1 MKTNFM
7 QSVKTSDKTQRVWQN
22 KSYNPWERPFMA
34 SFLQGQTWQQINCYT
49 LFLCSNVFILF
60 CVLYKFQFVRND
72 KQCIVAQLC
81 TSKSLCVYIC
91 RINEIWSQQT
101 IIPHECCFSNWSKF
115 QIDKSIDFVCKI
127 G

>member
-7 QSVKTSDKTQRVWQN
+7 QSVKTSDKTQRVSQN

-34 SFLQGQTWQQINCYT
+34 SFLYKVKRDNRLIVIHYFFVQI
-49 LFLCSNVFILF
+49 FSSFS
-60 CVLYKFQFVRND
+60 VLYKFQFVRND
-72 KQCIVAQLC
+72 KQCIVAQLS

-91 RINEIWSQQT
+91 RINKIWSQQT

-115 QIDKSIDFVCKI
+115 QIDKSINFVCKI
-127 G
+127 R